1 MTPPSTFHLGQQPGF
16 QGRGAIAYLW
26 RWRLCRWGRGRS
38 RSSQD
43 SNPTCLPSVADHHRP
58 DSLGAVAGRAARRPG
73 PARLAASARGLR
85 PARRGLPGSRRHYRP
100 RPGHRVRTAP
110 RQPRRRAAR
119 QGCVVAQPDRHA
131 WPPGAGR
138 RAPLTRSAP
147 AFASGRGRASAQVV
161 SRSGNDGLK
170 NTRYLVRLSVPR
182 AGGWRAWER
191 LRRVRAPARRAGV
204 L

>member
-1 MTPPSTFHLGQQPGF
+1 M
-16 QGRGAIAYLW
+16 
-26 RWRLCRWGRGRS
+26 
-38 RSSQD
+38 
-43 SNPTCLPSVADHHRP
+43 
-58 DSLGAVAGRAARRPG
+58 
-73 PARLAASARGLR
+73 AASASR
-85 PARRGLPGSRRHYRP
+85 PAPHITLDTRHILRNRGSACHSASQSCTVYIFLPSSRGRANHSASM
-100 RPGHRVRTAP
+100 VRTA
-110 RQPRRRAAR
+110 RQLNVDWPITRHDHVDFAISARKGQAGSRVTVRHPRRRAAR

-191 LRRVRAPARRAGV
+191 LRRVRAPARRACV